1 MRTDHENRVLVQS
14 GQSSEIFHIY
24 WFKTVYH
31 CEAASCCAQSPVRKR
46 WEGLGGA
53 NPFGAKMEVALTFD
67 TVDKGIMSPT
77 AVDLRFVSRFL
88 IRQEYRTGSI
98 ILLNKKT
105 FVSFARLEWRIL
117 LRLFQDGQEM
127 DWTLSSSHQGWN
139 LTHFKFHTLH
149 NSSIMADVWLS
160 RGYPTTGCLGTF
172 FVQPSVKSTLFIL
185 LTNWFY
191 IFFARKW
198 SEN

>member
-1 MRTDHENRVLVQS
+1 
-14 GQSSEIFHIY
+14 
-24 WFKTVYH
+24 
-31 CEAASCCAQSPVRKR
+31 
-46 WEGLGGA
+46 
-53 NPFGAKMEVALTFD
+53 MEVALTFD

-127 DWTLSSSHQGWN
+127 D
-139 LTHFKFHTLH
+139 
-149 NSSIMADVWLS
+149 
-160 RGYPTTGCLGTF
+160 
-172 FVQPSVKSTLFIL
+172 
-185 LTNWFY
+185 
-191 IFFARKW
+191 
-198 SEN
+198 